1 MSDKPDGSLQAL
13 VMLICLMWPISIPI
27 ILAIVFAF
35 LALCYRLAYVVF
47 GALARLIQGL
57 WT

>member
-13 VMLICLMWPISIPI
+13 VMLICLMWPISLPI
-27 ILAIVFAF
+27 ILVGGF
-35 LALCYRLAYVVF
+35 LIAALGYKLLHVVF
-47 GALARLIQGL
+47 GTFARLIQGI